1 MQNKV
6 GFVDIGDVYIQIHSI
21 IVSTANCTAIR
32 VRMKQVHKIG
42 TFTIFKGKK
51 ETQASKRYNYVE
63 MCENHKTR

>member
-6 GFVDIGDVYIQIHSI
+6 EFVDIGDVYIQIHSI

-42 TFTIFKGKK
+42 TFTTFKGKK
-51 ETQASKRYNYVE
+51 GDTGK
-63 MCENHKTR
+63 